1 MFGGVRVRSVEP
13 RLLSDPPGEQI
24 RNPLD
29 EHAHLGRKVAVLRI
43 HDPHGQRVYLPVGQH
58 ARELPAGNGILH
70 HESRGLHDP
79 QAGEPRF
86 KISLAIIQSHDTI
99 ELEIDALAV
108 LAEIP
113 PHDPPRLRREVAYA
127 AMAHEVAWVHWYA
140 VAFEV
145 SRCRAADE
153 IDHADAAC
161 NQRRIRLGATAHN
174 AIHAF
179 LDQ

>member
-1 MFGGVRVRSVEP
+1 MFAGLRVRSVEP
-13 RLLSDPPGEQI
+13 RLLSDPPAHQI

-29 EHAHLGRKVAVLRI
+29 EHTHLGRKVAVLRI

-58 ARELPAGNGILH
+58 ASQPAAGKCILH
-70 HESRGLHDP
+70 HESRGPNDT

-86 KISLAIIQSHDTI
+86 KISLAVIQSHDTI

-113 PHDPPRLRREVAYA
+113 THDPPRLRREVAYA
-127 AMAHEVAWVHWYA
+127 VMAHEVARVHWHA

-145 SRCRAADE
+145 SWCRAA
-153 IDHADAAC
+153 
-161 NQRRIRLGATAHN
+161 
-174 AIHAF
+174 
-179 LDQ
+179 